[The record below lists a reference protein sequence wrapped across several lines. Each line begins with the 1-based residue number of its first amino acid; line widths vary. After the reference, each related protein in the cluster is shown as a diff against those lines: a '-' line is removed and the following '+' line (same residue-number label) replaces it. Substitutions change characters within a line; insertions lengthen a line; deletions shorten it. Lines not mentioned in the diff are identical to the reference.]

1 DGRLRE
7 GDQLLAID
15 GQPLDISHQ
24 QAIHILQSAQGPVE
38 IVVARGPVPPA
49 SGEAVSAVNVPDN
62 TGVTYEEQ
70 QPPLADQPTDST
82 VEDGGQSP
90 GDKTDMVL
98 ISVVW
103 RCLAEVGNNPRHQGL
118 VVTRADGECWEDGV

>member
-1 DGRLRE
+1 MVSGTRFSPSARLSIPLYRCSIRDGRLRE

-90 GDKTDMVL
+90 GDKTDMVVRSSHL
-98 ISVVW
+98 
-103 RCLAEVGNNPRHQGL
+103 CFL
-118 VVTRADGECWEDGV
+118 